1 MKKYN
6 LSKIMKK
13 AWEYVRKL
21 KMTISSGL
29 KRAWREAKME
39 LKELTGTPKQVKWA
53 NDIRKKVL
61 EICDENDFKL
71 VKRSVLNRT
80 EAKWFIDNCK
90 IVTSKYETELA
101 KRNFLEREDIHLD
114 FYYDEKRDISRFRES
129 LLEYWK
135 ENDYDVEFIDKN
147 TVTASKIW

>member
-13 AWEYVRKL
+13 AWEYVKKL

-39 LKELTGTPKQVKWA
+39 LKELTGTQKQVKWA
-53 NDIRKKVL
+53 NDIRQKMI
-61 EICDENDFKL
+61 EICDKNDFKL

-80 EAKWFIDNCK
+80 TAEWFIENCK
-90 IVTSKYETELA
+90 IMTSKYRSEEDKRWFLKHEELH
-101 KRNFLEREDIHLD
+101 LE
-114 FYYDEKRDISRFRES
+114 FYYAEEIDITRDKQGY
-129 LLEYWK
+129 LDYYK
-135 ENDYDVEFIDKN
+135 ENDYDIEVINDGLI
-147 TVTASKIW
+147 TVSKIW

>member
-1 MKKYN
+1 
-6 LSKIMKK
+6 MKK
-13 AWEYVRKL
+13 AWEYVKKL

-39 LKELTGTPKQVKWA
+39 LKELTGTQKQVKWA
-53 NDIRKKVL
+53 NDIRQKVL

-71 VKRSVLNRT
+71 VKRSILNRT
-80 EAKWFIDNCK
+80 EAKWFIDHCK

-101 KRNFLEREDIHLD
+101 KRNFLQSEEFHLD
-114 FYYDEKRDISRFRES
+114 FYYQEERDISRFRKSILKYYE
-129 LLEYWK
+129 
-135 ENDYDVEFIDKN
+135 ENDYDVEFIDEN

>member
-1 MKKYN
+1 
-6 LSKIMKK
+6 
-13 AWEYVRKL
+13 
-21 KMTISSGL
+21 
-29 KRAWREAKME
+29 ME
-39 LKELTGTPKQVKWA
+39 LKELTGSPKQIKWA
-53 NDIRKKVL
+53 NDIRQKIL

-101 KRNFLEREDIHLD
+101 KINFLQSEEFHLD
-114 FYYDEKRDISRFRES
+114 FYYDEKRDISRFRKS
-129 LLEYWK
+129 ILEYWK
-135 ENDYDVEFIDKN
+135 ENGYDVEFIDEN

>member
-21 KMTISSGL
+21 KITISSGL

-39 LKELTGTPKQVKWA
+39 LKELTGTQKQVKWA
-53 NDIRKKVL
+53 NDIRQKML
-61 EICDENDFKL
+61 EICDKNDFKL

-80 EAKWFIDNCK
+80 TAEWFIENCK
-90 IVTSKYETELA
+90 IMTSKYRTEED
-101 KRNFLEREDIHLD
+101 KRWFLKHEELHLE
-114 FYYDEKRDISRFRES
+114 FYYAEEIDITRCKQGY
-129 LLEYWK
+129 LDYYK
-135 ENDYDVEFIDKN
+135 ENDYDIEVINDSLI
-147 TVTASKIW
+147 TVSKIW